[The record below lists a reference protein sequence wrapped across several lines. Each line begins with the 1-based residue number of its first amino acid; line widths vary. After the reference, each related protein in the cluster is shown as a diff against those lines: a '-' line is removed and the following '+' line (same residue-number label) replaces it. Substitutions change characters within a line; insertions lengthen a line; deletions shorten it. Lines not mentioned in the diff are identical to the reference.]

1 MRSKSKGSSLQFFG
15 NGHLHC
21 VPWIVRSRYLQH
33 HAASQGDRHSKSVG
47 ASVPSILGLLSRE
60 IVILVLVANLFAW
73 PIACFGMNKWLGSF
87 AYHIDMNLLI
97 YLAAALAAVLV
108 ALVTV
113 SAQTIK
119 AAMTN
124 PSNTLRYE

>member
-1 MRSKSKGSSLQFFG
+1 
-15 NGHLHC
+15 
-21 VPWIVRSRYLQH
+21 
-33 HAASQGDRHSKSVG
+33 
-47 ASVPSILGLLSRE
+47 
-60 IVILVLVANLFAW
+60 VIANLFAW
-73 PIACFGMNKWLGSF
+73 PAAWFVMSKWLDSF

-97 YLAAALAAVLV
+97 YLAAAIVAVLV